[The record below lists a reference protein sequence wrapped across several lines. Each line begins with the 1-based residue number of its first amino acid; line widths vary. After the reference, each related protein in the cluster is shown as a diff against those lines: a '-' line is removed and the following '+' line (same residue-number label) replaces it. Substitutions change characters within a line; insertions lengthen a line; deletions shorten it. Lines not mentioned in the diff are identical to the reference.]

1 MLLHSYH
8 FRDGHNHI
16 VMVCNS
22 NALINL
28 SIAMMN
34 LGHVLNTRLLAV
46 LDTVSV
52 NAYHDEPRSRVKH

>member
-1 MLLHSYH
+1 
-8 FRDGHNHI
+8 
-16 VMVCNS
+16 
-22 NALINL
+22 
-28 SIAMMN
+28 MN